1 MKASPQLATD
11 QPGDS
16 KEIQRSRTHR
26 TLNLIVI
33 VAGIYGSMRTI
44 WVDGRPDFNHLLYF
58 TVMSNLAIAGFHLNL
73 LFAERRELR
82 DPSFR
87 IPQAIH
93 TLNFVLTISIT
104 LTFSVFFVLLIP
116 QYGIS
121 ALWFPGSLATH
132 LIAPIAAILDYIFFE
147 KSHIKHGFT
156 LLYTLIPPY
165 AYVALTLVLSRLG
178 VRYAHG
184 DIVPYYFLNY
194 EKLGW
199 LRFSKDGIGVIYWI
213 LIISVVMLGIG
224 QLILTLN
231 TWVQKREVKE

>member
-1 MKASPQLATD
+1 MKASQ
-11 QPGDS
+11 QPAIEQRGDS
-16 KEIQRSRTHR
+16 TKGKNNHTHR
-26 TLNLIVI
+26 ILSLIVI
-33 VAGIYGSMRTI
+33 VAAIYGSIRTI
-44 WVDGRPDFNHLLYF
+44 YSDGTSNFNTLLYF
-58 TVMSNLAIAGFHLNL
+58 TVMSNLAIAGFHLYL
-73 LFAERRELR
+73 LYAERRELR

-87 IPQAIH
+87 IPQGMH
-93 TLNFVLTISIT
+93 TLKYVLTISIA
-104 LTFSVFFVLLIP
+104 LTFSVFFVLLLP
-116 QYGIS
+116 EYGLS
-121 ALWFPGSLATH
+121 VLWMPGNLSTH

-199 LRFSKDGIGVIYWI
+199 LRFSEAGPGVIYWI
-213 LIISVVMLGIG
+213 LLISVVMLGIG
-224 QLILTLN
+224 QLILSLN
-231 TWVQKREVKE
+231 TLAQKRKSKA

>member
-1 MKASPQLATD
+1 MKETQQNL
-11 QPGDS
+11 
-16 KEIQRSRTHR
+16 THR
-26 TLNLIVI
+26 ILNLIVI

-58 TVMSNLAIAGFHLNL
+58 TVLSNLAIAGFHLNL

-132 LIAPIAAILDYIFFE
+132 LIAPIAAILDYIYFE
-147 KSHIKHGFT
+147 KSHVKHRDT
-156 LLYTLIPPY
+156 LLYTVIPPY

-199 LRFSKDGIGVIYWI
+199 LRFSEAGPGVIYWI
-213 LIISVVMLGIG
+213 LLISVVMLGIG
-224 QLILTLN
+224 QLILSLN
-231 TWVQKREVKE
+231 TLAQKRKSKA

>member
-1 MKASPQLATD
+1 MKASQ
-11 QPGDS
+11 QPAIEQRGDS
-16 KEIQRSRTHR
+16 TKGKNNHTHR
-26 TLNLIVI
+26 ILSLIVI
-33 VAGIYGSMRTI
+33 VAAIYGSIRTI
-44 WVDGRPDFNHLLYF
+44 YSDGTSNFNTLLYF
-58 TVMSNLAIAGFHLNL
+58 TVMSNLAIAGFHLYL
-73 LFAERRELR
+73 LYAERRELR

-87 IPQAIH
+87 IPQAMH

-104 LTFSVFFVLLIP
+104 LTFSVFFVLLLP
-116 QYGIS
+116 EYGLS
-121 ALWFPGSLATH
+121 VLWMPGNLSTH

-165 AYVALTLVLSRLG
+165 AYVALTLVLSHLG

-184 DIVPYYFLNY
+184 EIVPYYFLNY

-199 LRFSKDGIGVIYWI
+199 LRFSENGLGVIYWI

-231 TWVQKREVKE
+231 TWAQKRKAKA

>member
-1 MKASPQLATD
+1 MKLKQKPAID
-11 QPGDS
+11 QREDS
-16 KEIQRSRTHR
+16 TQGKNNRMHR
-26 TLNLIVI
+26 ILNLIVI

-58 TVMSNLAIAGFHLNL
+58 TVMSNLAIAGFHLYL
-73 LFAERRELR
+73 LYAERRELR
-82 DPSFR
+82 DPSYQ
-87 IPQAIH
+87 IPQSMH

-104 LTFSVFFVLLIP
+104 LTFSVFFVLLMP
-116 QYGIS
+116 EYGIS

-184 DIVPYYFLNY
+184 EIVPYYFLNY

-199 LRFSKDGIGVIYWI
+199 LRFSEAGPGVIYWI

-231 TWVQKREVKE
+231 TRAQMRNTEA